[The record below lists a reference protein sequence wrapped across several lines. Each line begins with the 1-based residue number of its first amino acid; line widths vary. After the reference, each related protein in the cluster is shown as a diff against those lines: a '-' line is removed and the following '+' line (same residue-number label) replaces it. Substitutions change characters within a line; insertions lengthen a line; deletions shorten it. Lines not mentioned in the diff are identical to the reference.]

1 MTFRDLSQKL
11 PGGALPAGEFCVKIK
26 ELIKLMEEEGD
37 GMDTVIQK
45 FRTALGGFNR
55 RDVQEYLEQTAAA
68 HRQEL
73 AQLQERLEQAEGR
86 NAELEAALSGAE
98 SEKSGAAAEEAKVR
112 ASLETS
118 TRTLSKL
125 RGELSQTESKLVVA
139 KKELERLQAQVGTLE
154 PMAASYA
161 KLKDRVATVELD
173 AHRKAQDTVDEAQA
187 EAERIRTDTQLWL
200 DGVLEQYGKLR
211 RGMDALLEQAQAL
224 GRAAEQVGE
233 LDKTAQALQEQYRQ
247 D

>member
-1 MTFRDLSQKL
+1 
-11 PGGALPAGEFCVKIK
+11 
-26 ELIKLMEEEGD
+26 
-37 GMDTVIQK
+37 MDTVIQK

-73 AQLQERLEQAEGR
+73 AQLQERLELAEER
-86 NAELEAALSGAE
+86 SAELEAALSGAE

-173 AHRKAQDTVDEAQA
+173 AHRKAQDTVSEAQA
-187 EAERIRTDTQLWL
+187 AAEHVREETRAWL
-200 DGVLEQYGKLR
+200 EEVLGQYGKLR
-211 RGMDALLEQAQAL
+211 QGMDGLLEQVQLLSRDSESLGAL
-224 GRAAEQVGE
+224 DDTARALRERGGLE
-233 LDKTAQALQEQYRQ
+233 
-247 D
+247 

>member
-1 MTFRDLSQKL
+1 
-11 PGGALPAGEFCVKIK
+11 
-26 ELIKLMEEEGD
+26 
-37 GMDTVIQK
+37 MDTVIQK

-73 AQLQERLEQAEGR
+73 AQLQERLELAEER
-86 NAELEAALSGAE
+86 SAELEAALSGAE

-173 AHRKAQDTVDEAQA
+173 AHRKAEDTLSQAREEADRVRA
-187 EAERIRTDTQLWL
+187 ETRAWL
-200 DGVLEQYGKLR
+200 GRVLEQYGLLR
-211 RGMDALLEQAQAL
+211 RGMGGLLEQVQLLSRGAECL
-224 GRAAEQVGE
+224 VELDEAAEKLRERGGVE
-233 LDKTAQALQEQYRQ
+233 
-247 D
+247 

>member
-1 MTFRDLSQKL
+1 
-11 PGGALPAGEFCVKIK
+11 
-26 ELIKLMEEEGD
+26 
-37 GMDTVIQK
+37 MDTVIQK

-55 RDVQEYLEQTAAA
+55 RDVQEYIEQTAAA

-73 AQLQERLEQAEGR
+73 AQLQERLERAEGR

-118 TRTLSKL
+118 TRTLVKL

-161 KLKDRVATVELD
+161 QLKDRVATVELD
-173 AHRKAQDTVDEAQA
+173 AHRRAQDTVDEAQA

-211 RGMDALLEQAQAL
+211 RGMDTLLEQAQAL
-224 GRAAEQVGE
+224 GRTAEQVGA
-233 LDKTAQALQEQYRQ
+233 LDETARALEEQYRQ
-247 D
+247 V

>member
-1 MTFRDLSQKL
+1 MTFQDLSQKL
-11 PGGALPAGEFCVKIK
+11 PGGALPAGEFCVKIE

>member
-1 MTFRDLSQKL
+1 M
-11 PGGALPAGEFCVKIK
+11 
-26 ELIKLMEEEGD
+26 
-37 GMDTVIQK
+37 
-45 FRTALGGFNR
+45 
-55 RDVQEYLEQTAAA
+55 
-68 HRQEL
+68 
-73 AQLQERLEQAEGR
+73 
-86 NAELEAALSGAE
+86 
-98 SEKSGAAAEEAKVR
+98 R

-211 RGMDALLEQAQAL
+211 RGMDTLLEQAQAL

-233 LDKTAQALQEQYRQ
+233 LDKTARALQEQYRQ